1 MSPQIVRGAEE
12 NECCGGWC
20 KEKIVK
26 MISSPVLGGPQ
37 ESSVREKGGKR
48 QRTSPPGLGQENSNA
63 PRKRGKSNWTF
74 AEGGLGRVP
83 AGQKQYFTQPPP
95 SPLVSPQGSKEGPAL
110 TAASLT
116 LHCLSPA
123 IPVPGADVQ
132 GSRPALP
139 PAPLSL
145 GWAEAP
151 RTLWL
156 SWQQGR
162 RVEPHSSRDRPVR
175 GRRRLAGWHHVA
187 AAAGI

>member
-1 MSPQIVRGAEE
+1 MRSSRASLLNSVQGPLRVQGGFGILITSSEGTIRLLPPNTETYFLPKSTLTLQTSILSMSPQIGRGAEE

-20 KEKIVK
+20 KEKLVK

-95 SPLVSPQGSKEGPAL
+95 SPLVSPQGVAQGVERG
-110 TAASLT
+110 T
-116 LHCLSPA
+116 SPDRC
-123 IPVPGADVQ
+123 IPRPPLPFSGNTCPG
-132 GSRPALP
+132 S
-139 PAPLSL
+139 
-145 GWAEAP
+145 
-151 RTLWL
+151 
-156 SWQQGR
+156 
-162 RVEPHSSRDRPVR
+162 
-175 GRRRLAGWHHVA
+175 
-187 AAAGI
+187 